1 MNTLLLLKILHG
13 VGVVLL
19 LLMLALS
26 SRHLFRMQD
35 EQLAAKTP
43 RLVIALQHST
53 FTLML
58 LTGGALLWMKHFQVQ
73 PWFYAKAALF
83 VVIFSSLIKAFR
95 RKEGILLVQRR
106 AGIVIAWIALFA
118 ILLLV
123 KIKPV
128 FS

>member
-35 EQLAAKTP
+35 EQLVAKTP

-73 PWFYAKAALF
+73 PWFYAKVALF

>member
-35 EQLAAKTP
+35 GQLAAKTP

-73 PWFYAKAALF
+73 PWFYAKVALF

>member
-26 SRHLFRMQD
+26 NRHLFRMQD

-73 PWFYAKAALF
+73 PWFYAKVALF

>member
-35 EQLAAKTP
+35 EQLTAKTP

-73 PWFYAKAALF
+73 PWFYAKVALF

>member
-1 MNTLLLLKILHG
+1 
-13 VGVVLL
+13 LL

-73 PWFYAKAALF
+73 PWFYAKVALF

>member
-13 VGVVLL
+13 VGIGLL
-19 LLMLALS
+19 LLMLTLS

-35 EQLAAKTP
+35 EQLASQTP

-53 FTLML
+53 FTLLL

-73 PWFYAKAALF
+73 PWFYAKAVLF

-106 AGIVIAWIALFA
+106 AGMVIAWIAFFA